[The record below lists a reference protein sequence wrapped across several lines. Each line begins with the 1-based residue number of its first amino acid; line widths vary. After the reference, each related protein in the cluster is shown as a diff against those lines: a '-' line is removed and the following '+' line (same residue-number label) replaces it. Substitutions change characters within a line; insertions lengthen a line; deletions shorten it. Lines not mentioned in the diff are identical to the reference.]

1 MFLYFERSNGEK
13 VLVKE
18 NIEERKIL
26 QEIRDHVAKLN
37 PNFKI
42 HYFRCWKIEEGMVYD
57 VGSHT
62 EFFIVTE
69 KKRED

>member
-18 NIEERKIL
+18 NVEERKIL
-26 QEIRDHVAKLN
+26 QEIRNYVAKLN
-37 PNFKI
+37 PNFEI
-42 HYFRCWKIEEGMVYD
+42 HYFRCWKTEEGMMYD